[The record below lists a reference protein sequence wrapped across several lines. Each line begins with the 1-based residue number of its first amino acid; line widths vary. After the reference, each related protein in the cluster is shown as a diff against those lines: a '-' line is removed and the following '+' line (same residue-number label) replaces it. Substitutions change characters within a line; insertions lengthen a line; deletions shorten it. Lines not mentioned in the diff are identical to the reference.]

1 MPGRRPRTRLACSC
15 LIDAGFGLA
24 MMAAQYFVG
33 GPPDAIAVAIHLL
46 HGSIGAG
53 LLRTGR
59 RFRIPAALAFLAIKG
74 GVPLVRNGLGFLS
87 GGVDMIV
94 TLVFVLLAILPIMLL
109 LIGRCGPFRRRV
121 ALGLFVIA
129 QVLELLVGI
138 SRIVVMQIRD
148 GH

>member
-1 MPGRRPRTRLACSC
+1 V
-15 LIDAGFGLA
+15 
-24 MMAAQYFVG
+24 AARC
-33 GPPDAIAVAIHLL
+33 DAIAIHLL
-46 HGSIGAG
+46 HGSVGAG

-59 RFRIPAALAFLAIKG
+59 RFRIPALIFLVAIKG

-87 GGVDMIV
+87 GDVGMIV
-94 TLVFVLLAILPIMLL
+94 TLVFVLLAVLPIMLL

-138 SRIVVMQIRD
+138 SRIAVMLIRD
-148 GH
+148 GS